1 MSVTAYLQIGLAT
14 KSPIKVSAVN
24 QLFEKLAGHFIID
37 TVDCAGCR
45 LPPQPID
52 CGAECT
58 RRRVQF
64 ARPRFENNFNH
75 ILIIAIESD
84 LVKKGE
90 EYYDIAHV
98 RMELLKPP
106 DDDGS
111 ADYIVGVGRSDP
123 ILCPISASEL
133 ESSKGYTEGKIFG
146 YEITGGEILHRIHG
160 VDPKNWMK
168 ALANVDRLDQI
179 TQALSVA
186 FTDLVNN
193 INACLK
199 LKKSYKVYPEF
210 PKPGVSFKYFYSLFG
225 NKDAMHDLA
234 NIIGSKFTGHEID
247 IVVPLE
253 TRGLVL
259 GAVIADRLSASI
271 LPVQKPGKIPGDFLS
286 TSYSKEYGTD
296 TIQISCDLL
305 KNIFTH
311 TGKDS
316 YKFLIV
322 DDVVA
327 TGGSIRAVLDL
338 LVMLAQKYNFK
349 YEVMILVLD
358 EIKSLRDTAQEKIGQ
373 KYEVL
378 FRDVFIA
385 YCKLESMMP
394 GKLESMTGKNWNK
407 VE

>member
-1 MSVTAYLQIGLAT
+1 MSLIAYSHVGLAT
-14 KSPIKVSAVN
+14 KSPIKVAAVG
-24 QLFEKLAGHFIID
+24 QFFEKLGVTHLIID
-37 TVDCAGCR
+37 TVDCAGCK

-52 CGAECT
+52 CGSECI
-58 RRRVQF
+58 RRRIQF
-64 ARPRFENNFNH
+64 ARPRFERNFNY
-75 ILIIAIESD
+75 IVIAIESD
-84 LVKKGE
+84 MVKKGE

-98 RMELLKPP
+98 RMELLKPVE
-106 DDDGS
+106 DDGT

-123 ILCPISASEL
+123 ILCPISAIKL
-133 ESSKGYTEGKIFG
+133 ESSKGYTEGKVFG

-168 ALANVDRLDQI
+168 TLANVDRLDQI

-186 FTDLVNN
+186 FTDLVTN
-193 INACLK
+193 INACLRI
-199 LKKSYKVYPEF
+199 KKFYKVYPDF
-210 PKPGVSFKYFYSLFG
+210 PKLGVSFKYFYSLFT

-234 NIIGSKFTGHEID
+234 NIIESKFSGHEID

-259 GAVIADRLSASI
+259 GAVIADRLSASL
-271 LPVQKPGKIPGDFLS
+271 LPVQKPGKIPGNSFS
-286 TSYSKEYGTD
+286 ASYAKEYGTD

-305 KNIFTH
+305 ESIYAH
-311 TGKDS
+311 TPKDN

-338 LVMLAQKYNFK
+338 LTMLSQKYGFK
-349 YEVMILVLD
+349 YEVMIIVLD
-358 EIKSLRDTAQEKIGQ
+358 EIKPLRDTAQGKIGQ

-394 GKLESMTGKNWNK
+394 GNWNK